1 MLIISYIL
9 SEKFSSLIQAEM
21 IVSESSFPWGS
32 FFSIVYYLPSTRAS
46 IREVDKL
53 LDLLERAGEALD
65 LERLA
70 AILAAYD
77 KIESDWYISY
87 ICFGEFILTCGLL
100 PIDVEYKLLLCCEII
115 LSCMKSVEDNIDIL
129 LFVSSASLSTNPCRI
144 YFLCFVIS
152 RARYSFS

>member
-77 KIESDWYISY
+77 KIESD
-87 ICFGEFILTCGLL
+87 
-100 PIDVEYKLLLCCEII
+100 
-115 LSCMKSVEDNIDIL
+115 
-129 LFVSSASLSTNPCRI
+129 
-144 YFLCFVIS
+144 
-152 RARYSFS
+152 